1 MPLKLPEVPFKLRDL
16 LIPGLPYRDVP
27 ELIDTPETGAE
38 SELRGILFDLRMGN
52 FFGGTAVTLRH
63 LESLTA
69 KWPRGKPLSLL
80 DLATGMAD
88 IPLAISRWAS
98 RREIPVNLVA
108 TDASPEVLKVAHN
121 FLRGRFGIQLDV
133 QDARQLPYPDASFD
147 VVTCS
152 LALHHF
158 TRRDALRVIRE
169 MARLSRVGFIV
180 SDLERSIPPYVAARL
195 AGLNPLLSHW
205 ARHDGPASVQRA
217 YTPYEL
223 AVMAHEA
230 GVTDAQMHR
239 HPLWRQALV
248 GRPSR

>member
-1 MPLKLPEVPFKLRDL
+1 MPLKLAKVPFRWRDVL
-16 LIPGLPYRDVP
+16 LPGLPYEPIP
-27 ELIDTPETGAE
+27 EMIDSPEEGSE
-38 SELRGILFDLRMGN
+38 SELRRILFDLRMGN
-52 FFGGTAVTLRH
+52 IFGGAAVTLRH
-63 LESLTA
+63 LQSLTA
-69 KWPRGKPLSLL
+69 GWPRGKPLSLL

-98 RREIPVNLVA
+98 RQGIPVNLVA
-108 TDASPEVLKVAHN
+108 TDASPEVLEVART
-121 FLRGRFGIQLDV
+121 FLRGRFGIQLEV
-133 QDARQLPYPDASFD
+133 QDARRLPYPDASFD

-158 TRRDALRVIRE
+158 TRREAVCVIRE
-169 MARLSRVGFIV
+169 MARLSRLGFIV
-180 SDLERSIPPYVAARL
+180 NDLERGIAPYVASRL
-195 AGLNPLLSHW
+195 AGLNPLLSDW

-230 GVTDAQMHR
+230 GVKHARVHR

-248 GRPSR
+248 GLSGQ

>member
-1 MPLKLPEVPFKLRDL
+1 MPLNLPEVPFKWRDL
-16 LIPGLPYRDVP
+16 LLPGLPYQDVEERIDRP
-27 ELIDTPETGAE
+27 EAGSE
-38 SELRGILFDLRMGN
+38 SELQRILFDLRMGN
-52 FFGGTAVTLRH
+52 LFGGTAVTLGH
-63 LESLTA
+63 LEALTA
-69 KWPRGKPLSLL
+69 GWPRGKPLSVL

-88 IPLAISRWAS
+88 IPLTISRWGS
-98 RREIPVNLVA
+98 RRGIPMNLVA
-108 TDASPEVLKVAHN
+108 TDASPEVLEIARR
-121 FLRGRFGIQLDV
+121 FLRGRAGIQLQV
-133 QDARQLPYPDASFD
+133 QDALKPAYPDASFD

-158 TRRDALRVIRE
+158 TRRNAVRVIRE

-180 SDLERSIPPYVAARL
+180 SDLERSLPPYVASRL
-195 AGLNPLLSHW
+195 AGLNPLLGDW

-230 GVTDAQMHR
+230 GVTNARVYR

-248 GRPSR
+248 GRPG